1 MMNIIENLKKK
12 WLKKYIYIINREK
25 KKKKRQKQLKK
36 YNQMKLQKRI
46 MIQINLD

>member
-25 KKKKRQKQLKK
+25 KKKKR
-36 YNQMKLQKRI
+36 
-46 MIQINLD
+46 